1 MLESL
6 TIKNFAIIDDLE
18 VKFEQGFNVITGETG
33 AGKSIMVQALGLTLG
48 DRADTSSL
56 RKKTEKC
63 VVELTISL
71 KNLSV
76 QSFFFSNDLDYA
88 EQTIIRREINP
99 EGKSRA
105 FINDTPVNLSILK
118 EFSGLIIDLHS
129 QHQNL
134 DAANPVYRLKALD
147 QFMNNESI
155 VKDLEKCYNRFDQ
168 CKRELKELQRKE
180 AELKRNLDF
189 NQFQWRELEEAKL
202 EPEMM
207 EGLELEQKR
216 LENSGEIKSSV
227 MNALN
232 CLQQGEFTILS
243 NLNSLKSFLSGLH
256 KMDESTLSYLERVQS
271 AIVEL
276 KDLAV
281 ELDSYGEAVVDNPER
296 LDQVNE
302 RLDLVARLLRKH
314 NLQTVSELLKY
325 QSHLEEAISKAE
337 NFDSELLKAQAKVD
351 ASLIE
356 YKALAQN
363 LSLQRKK
370 SAIELSAQIS
380 KTLTELSMPDARFEI
395 VLETLNEPGLL
406 GMDQAVWMFSSNKGS
421 EMKDAAKSASGGE
434 LSRLMLA
441 IKSTLAQKAELPTLI
456 LDEIDTGV
464 SGEVASRIA
473 NLMRSISNKM
483 QVIAI
488 THLPQVAARAHHH
501 LFVYKGEIKGKT
513 ATQIKNLSSD
523 EKVYTLAAMLSD
535 GNLSA
540 AALENAR
547 ALINSK

>member
-18 VKFEQGFNVITGETG
+18 VKFEHGFNVITGETG

-168 CKRELKELQRKE
+168 CKKELKELQRKE

-207 EGLELEQKR
+207 EELELEQKR

-243 NLNSLKSFLSGLH
+243 NLNSLKGFLSGLH

-395 VLETLNEPGLL
+395 VLETFNEPGLL

-501 LFVYKGEIKGKT
+501 LFVYKDEIKGKT
-513 ATQIKNLSSD
+513 ATQIKNLTSD

-535 GNLSA
+535 GNLSE

>member
-18 VKFEQGFNVITGETG
+18 VKFEHGFNVITGETG

-63 VVELTISL
+63 IVELTISL
-71 KNLSV
+71 TNLSV
-76 QSFFFSNDLDYA
+76 QSFFLSNDLDYA

-134 DAANPVYRLKALD
+134 DAANPVFRLKALD

-168 CKRELKELQRKE
+168 CKKELKELERKE

-243 NLNSLKSFLSGLH
+243 NLNSLKGFLSGLH
-256 KMDESTLSYLERVQS
+256 KMDESTMPYLERVQS

-296 LDQVNE
+296 LDLVNE

-351 ASLIE
+351 ASLLE

-501 LFVYKGEIKGKT
+501 LFVYKDEIKGKT
-513 ATQIKNLSSD
+513 ATQIKNLTSD

-535 GNLSA
+535 GNLSE

>member
-18 VKFEQGFNVITGETG
+18 VKFEHGFNVITGETG

-63 VVELTISL
+63 IVELTISL
-71 KNLSV
+71 TNLSV

-134 DAANPVYRLKALD
+134 DAANPVFRLKALD

-168 CKRELKELQRKE
+168 CKKELKELERKE

-243 NLNSLKSFLSGLH
+243 NLNSLKGFLSGLH
-256 KMDESTLSYLERVQS
+256 KMDESTLPYLERVQS

-296 LDQVNE
+296 LDLVNE

-351 ASLIE
+351 ASLLE

-363 LSLQRKK
+363 LSLQRRK

-501 LFVYKGEIKGKT
+501 LFVYKDEIKGKT
-513 ATQIKNLSSD
+513 ATQIKNLTSD

-535 GNLSA
+535 GNLSE